1 MIKMYGDWMQK
12 DEKVETIN
20 QEIAKMLARMNET
33 FAMVLEFYTYKDKRW
48 E

>member
-1 MIKMYGDWMQK
+1 MYGDWMQK

-20 QEIAKMLARMNET
+20 QKIAKILARMNET
-33 FAMVLEFYTYKDKRW
+33 FARALEVCTYKDKRW